1 MRLDIEKVK
10 LAQARSGH
18 NLTSAEKMLLVR
30 AKHGQ
35 QIYPATLHKLSKV
48 LKCDPGDLIVREVQR

>member
-1 MRLDIEKVK
+1 MKLDVEKVK

-30 AKHGQ
+30 AKRGHG
-35 QIYPATLHKLSKV
+35 IYPATLHKLSKA
-48 LKCDPGDLIVREVQR
+48 LECDPEFLIVKEVQP